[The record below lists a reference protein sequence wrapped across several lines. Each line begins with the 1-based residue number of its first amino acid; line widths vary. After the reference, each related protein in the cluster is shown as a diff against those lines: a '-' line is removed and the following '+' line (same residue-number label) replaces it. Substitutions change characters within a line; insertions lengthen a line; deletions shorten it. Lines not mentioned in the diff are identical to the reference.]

1 MTPCPIH
8 AVAVAAFIRKQP
20 KFVVLAAV
28 HNLQRVSIDFCPITS
43 EYSGFFLD
51 HSGLVR
57 PMYLNTSARSS
68 STISVLWHL
77 KNGTVLPPGVEIIS
91 MDLVNRGNS
100 VRVVL
105 SSRGVRQSI
114 LVPRSEVVWGVVCH
128 EHDPEVEELFQ

>member
-8 AVAVAAFIRKQP
+8 AVAVAAFIRKLP

-51 HSGLVR
+51 HNGLAR
-57 PMYLNTSARSS
+57 PMYLNTSAQSS
-68 STISVLWHL
+68 STISVLWYL
-77 KNGTVLPPGVEIIS
+77 KNGTALPPGVEIIS
-91 MDLVNRGNS
+91 MDLVKRGNS

-114 LVPRSEVVWGVVCH
+114 LVPRLDVVWGVVTFAP
-128 EHDPEVEELFQ
+128 DPEVEELFQ

>member
-8 AVAVAAFIRKQP
+8 AVAVAAFIRKLP

-77 KNGTVLPPGVEIIS
+77 KNGTALPPGVEIIS
-91 MDLVNRGNS
+91 MDLVNRGES

-105 SSRGVRQSI
+105 SSCGVRQSI
-114 LVPRSEVVWGVVCH
+114 LVPRSEVVWGVVCY
-128 EHDPEVEELFQ
+128 EHDPEVEEMLK